1 MNIDPLFMTIGLAA
15 EREWGLAEDYNP
27 GKFWPQ

>member
-1 MNIDPLFMTIGLAA
+1 MPAYNVTTEFEMTD